1 MGTIC
6 NNNFPFLSK
15 SPFFGL
21 NVTLTLATP
30 NQHYST
36 YYYYSLPMP
45 LLILIKVER
54 KGDSGYKVNHL
65 NYNDF

>member
-1 MGTIC
+1 MG
-6 NNNFPFLSK
+6 NNPSPFVK

-36 YYYYSLPMP
+36 YHYYSLVMP

-54 KGDSGYKVNHL
+54 KGDSGDKVNHL